1 METILLLAH
10 TETGST
16 LEFKLQ
22 LVRYLS
28 RLPQQQAKA

>member
-1 METILLLAH
+1 MENILIPAH
-10 TETGST
+10 TEGGSK

-22 LVRYLS
+22 LVRCLS